1 MNEQQWIAMDE
12 YLCERTQAP
21 DEVLEAALRDSV
33 NAGLPAINVAPNQG
47 KMLHMLAKLRG
58 ARRILELGTLGGY
71 STIWLARA
79 LPSDGTL
86 LTLEAVDAHAHVARG
101 NLARA
106 GLSSVASVIVGDAV
120 HTLRSFVRDGIP
132 PFDFIFLDADKK
144 SYPAYLDL
152 VLLLSRPGTLIV
164 ADNVIRRG
172 RVLET
177 GSDDPDVNGVRTFFD
192 MLATHPRLDSTAI
205 QTVGS
210 KGWDG
215 FSMSIVTE

>member
-12 YLCERTQAP
+12 YLCERTQAH
-21 DEVLEAALRDSV
+21 DEMLEAVLRESEQ
-33 NAGLPAINVAPNQG
+33 AGLPAINVAQNQG
-47 KMLHMLAKLRG
+47 KLLQMLARLRG
-58 ARRILELGTLGGY
+58 ARRILELGTLAGY

-79 LPSDGTL
+79 LPADGTL
-86 LTLEAVDAHAHVARG
+86 LTLEAVDEHAELARR
-101 NLARA
+101 NIERA
-106 GLSSVASVIVGDAV
+106 GLSGVVSVIEGDAV
-120 HTLRSFVRDGIP
+120 ETLEAFVRDGIP

-152 VLLLSRPGTLIV
+152 VLRLSRPGTVII

-172 RVLET
+172 RIADADST
-177 GSDDPDVNGVRTFFD
+177 DPDVIGVRAFLD
-192 MLATHPRLDSTAI
+192 MLASDPRISSTAI

-215 FSMSIVTE
+215 FSMSIVSD

>member
-12 YLCERTQAP
+12 YLCERTQAH
-21 DEVLEAALRDSV
+21 DEMLEAVLRESEQ
-33 NAGLPAINVAPNQG
+33 AGLPAINVAPNQG
-47 KMLHMLAKLRG
+47 KLLQMLARLRG
-58 ARRILELGTLGGY
+58 ARRILELGTLAGY

-79 LPSDGTL
+79 LPADGTL
-86 LTLEAVDAHAHVARG
+86 LTLEAVDEHAELARR
-101 NLARA
+101 NIERA
-106 GLSSVASVIVGDAV
+106 GLSGVVSVIEGDAV
-120 HTLRSFVRDGIP
+120 ETLEAFVRDGIP

-152 VLLLSRPGTLIV
+152 VLRLSRPGTVII

-172 RVLET
+172 RIADADST
-177 GSDDPDVNGVRTFFD
+177 DPDVIGVRAFLD
-192 MLATHPRLDSTAI
+192 MLASDPRISSTAI

-215 FSMSIVTE
+215 FSMSIVSD

>member
-12 YLCERTQAP
+12 YLCEQTQAP
-21 DEVLEAALRDSV
+21 DAVLEAALRDSV
-33 NAGLPAINVAPNQG
+33 KAGLPAINVAPNQG
-47 KMLHMLAKLRG
+47 KMLHMLAKMRG
-58 ARRILELGTLGGY
+58 AKRILELGTLGGY

-86 LTLEAVDAHAHVARG
+86 LTLEAIEAHADVARG
-101 NLARA
+101 NIARA
-106 GLSSVASVIVGDAV
+106 GLSSVASVIVGDAA

-152 VLLLSRPGTLIV
+152 VIRLSRPGTVIV
-164 ADNVIRRG
+164 ADNVVRGG
-172 RVLET
+172 RVLDAH
-177 GSDDPDVNGVRTFFD
+177 SADPDVLGVRTFFD
-192 MLATHPRLDSTAI
+192 QLAADPRLDSTAI

-215 FSMSIVTE
+215 FSLSIVGE